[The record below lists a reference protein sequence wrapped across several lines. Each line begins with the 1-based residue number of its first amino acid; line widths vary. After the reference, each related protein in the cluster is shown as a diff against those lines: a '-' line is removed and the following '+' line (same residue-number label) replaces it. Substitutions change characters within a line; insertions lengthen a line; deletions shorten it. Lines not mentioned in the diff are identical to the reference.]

1 MAHGY
6 LDVIILAFVGFCLL
20 AAILLIPV
28 YRFMKREEAEGEAF
42 TEAVRRS
49 QSNPDEEP
57 RSGSSPEG
65 EDPSRP

>member
-6 LDVIILAFVGFCLL
+6 LDVIILTFVAFCLL

-42 TEAVRRS
+42 TEAARRS
-49 QSNPDEEP
+49 QSNPEEDP
-57 RSGSSPEG
+57 PPGPSPEG